1 MPVTVPEYRGETG
14 VETGPE
20 AGDRLFDAI
29 LASPSGIVFTD
40 DNTDETWRRVS
51 TPDGRVNTVM
61 LELLDELDSLHT
73 EPPPGDDPDWPFLL
87 SAGERRSSTANTAF
101 RDPAWRKH
109 DVDGAL
115 RVSPQ
120 DAERVGLSDNG
131 LARVTSPRASAVVR
145 VEIDPGMSL
154 GHIALP
160 NGLGLDHLDDGKRVQ
175 TGVAP
180 NEFTASAAR
189 DPWAG
194 TPWHKSVPARLEP
207 VELPDGR

>member
-1 MPVTVPEYRGETG
+1 MP
-14 VETGPE
+14 
-20 AGDRLFDAI
+20 
-29 LASPSGIVFTD
+29 SPS
-40 DNTDETWRRVS
+40 
-51 TPDGRVNTVM
+51 
-61 LELLDELDSLHT
+61 
-73 EPPPGDDPDWPFLL
+73 DDPDWPFLL

-109 DVDGAL
+109 DREGAL

-131 LARVTSPRASAVVR
+131 LAGVTTPQGFAVVR
-145 VEIDPGMSL
+145 VEIDPGMFA

-160 NGLGLDHLDDGKRVQ
+160 NGLGLDHIENGQRVQ
-175 TGVAP
+175 TGVSP
-180 NEFTASAAR
+180 NELTAGAAR

-207 VELPDGR
+207 AGLNDGR